1 MFRSTAASFRLQLVA
16 LLAAAFG
23 FCAADVSL
31 GQDTSPQQVFAAQQ
45 SLSRWLGGGKK
56 GEGWAHYLNSDEL
69 TAQTQLG
76 EYASPETLKE
86 ILAKYEGDAAG
97 LDLPQFVSVRTKLA
111 KWIQE
116 LEKSATETSANV
128 EKIADAQDA
137 FKPISPEQAAAA
149 KAKLE
154 AAMKKLGTFIHNSGK
169 ATENGWKNYLRWEDL
184 EEQLAADEP
193 DLAVLER
200 CYLRF
205 NSGVKGLEYD
215 QFADV
220 RRALRHYI
228 DLQFFST
235 TMQYEEMYD
244 MQLGLLTENLKK
256 YQENP
261 NADDAAAIGA
271 ELGWLTQGGQI
282 PELVASAR
290 KTLNHP
296 NLFLNASER
305 LIGYGINRKV
315 NDVIPVRDNILGTS
329 IQGTGRTVGE
339 VRAELIPNLAAA
351 QLNLVLDAV
360 TTSNNVGYNGPVTV
374 HSTGVTSV
382 LGTKTLLANPDGVRG
397 LPATASCSTNTTF
410 NSINANSGIA
420 RNIGRNRAYEQKG
433 QAEAIASRHAE
444 QRVADRMNQE
454 STKLLKDANT
464 RLKKEVRQ
472 PLDSRDEFP
481 EYFNVASTTDAVN
494 VVMLK
499 ANRFQLAAPGAPPT
513 SAPDSADIG
522 VRVHESMPTNMAE
535 VLLGGLKLTDVKLV
549 DLLKE
554 RGTEVPEELQITP
567 EKDPWSIT
575 FDYQRPVEVRF
586 GDNKVEV
593 SIRGRQ
599 FTRGDTEFNNIAKI
613 SAVYLVEQGDQ
624 GAKLTREGDVTV
636 EFMGSGRQ
644 GIRDITL
651 KTFLTK
657 KFSALFE
664 PEFVGEGLKLKGR
677 WEGAG
682 PLQLE
687 NLVIGDGWATIGWV
701 MPVEKTANKDL
712 ASDAISVK

>member
-1 MFRSTAASFRLQLVA
+1 MFRSTAATFRRTIAA
-16 LLAAAFG
+16 LLAAGLG
-23 FCAADVSL
+23 FCATSVTL
-31 GQDTSPQQVFAAQQ
+31 GQDASPQQVYAAEQ

-56 GEGWAHYLNSDEL
+56 GEGWAEYLKSDEL
-69 TAQTQLG
+69 IAQVQLG
-76 EYASPETLKE
+76 EYASPEALKQ
-86 ILAKYEGDAAG
+86 ILAKYEGDAKG

-111 KWIQE
+111 NWIEE
-116 LEKSATETSANV
+116 LEKSAAETSANL
-128 EKIADAQDA
+128 EKIASAQEE
-137 FKPISPEQAAAA
+137 FKPITAEQAAAA
-149 KAKLE
+149 KAKLQS
-154 AAMKKLGTFIHNSGK
+154 KLAELQTFIHNSGK
-169 ATENGWKNYLRWEDL
+169 ATENGWKSYLRWDDL
-184 EEQLAADEP
+184 TEQLAAEEP

-205 NSGVKGLEYD
+205 NSGVKGLEYH

-228 DLQFFST
+228 DLQFFAST
-235 TMQYEEMYD
+235 KQYKEMYE
-244 MQLGLLTENLKK
+244 MQLGLLSENLKK
-256 YQENP
+256 YQAEP
-261 NADDAAAIGA
+261 NADDAATIGA
-271 ELGWLTQGGQI
+271 ELGWLAQGGQI
-282 PELVASAR
+282 PDLVASAR

-296 NLFLNASER
+296 NLFVNASER
-305 LIGYGINRKV
+305 LVGFGINRKV
-315 NDVIPVRDNILGTS
+315 NDVVPVRDNILGTS

-397 LPATASCSTNTTF
+397 LPATAECSTNSTF

-433 QAEAIASRHAE
+433 QAEAIASQHAE
-444 QRVADRMNQE
+444 RRVEARMDQE
-454 STKLLKDANT
+454 SAKLLQDANT

-481 EYFNVASTTDAVN
+481 EYFNVSSTADAVN
-494 VVMLK
+494 VIMLK

-513 SAPDSADIG
+513 SAPETADVG
-522 VRVHESMPTNMAE
+522 VQVHESMPTNMAE

-554 RGTEVPEELQITP
+554 RGTEIPEELQITP

-586 GDNKVEV
+586 GENKVEI

-624 GAKLTREGDVTV
+624 GAKLTRDGDVTV
-636 EFMGSGRQ
+636 EFMGQGRQ

-682 PLQLE
+682 PLRLE
-687 NLVIGDGWATIGWV
+687 NLVVGDGWATIGWV
-701 MPVEKTANKDL
+701 MPAEKTANKDL
-712 ASDAISVK
+712 ASGANSVK